1 MGAAAS
7 EASKQLA
14 HAVSFGVNLAVL
26 TNLAQMVFW
35 KSHRRKGSRMNRHGP
50 TALVLAA
57 VPLAMLDQTRHVLQ
71 DGGVWTDSHMYRPG
85 SAHED
90 VRCLSAL
97 GAACQLATYAGFACL
112 IVGVRGPPT
121 SSGRRATDTAAR
133 EEGRRRRGVIRA
145 SERRGW
151 GRGATEKSAMP

>member
-71 DGGVWTDSHMYRPG
+71 DGGVWTDSRNRIYVADM
-85 SAHED
+85 
-90 VRCLSAL
+90 
-97 GAACQLATYAGFACL
+97 FN
-112 IVGVRGPPT
+112 
-121 SSGRRATDTAAR
+121 
-133 EEGRRRRGVIRA
+133 
-145 SERRGW
+145 
-151 GRGATEKSAMP
+151 GRGSIFQFLGGS

>member
-26 TNLAQMVFW
+26 TNLAQMVCW

-71 DGGVWTDSHMYRPG
+71 DGGVWTDSRMYRPG
-85 SAHED
+85 CAHED

-97 GAACQLATYAGFACL
+97 GAACQVATYAGFACL
-112 IVGVRGPPT
+112 IVGVSWSADLFRKARDGY
-121 SSGRRATDTAAR
+121 RRA
-133 EEGRRRRGVIRA
+133 RRGGGGDA
-145 SERRGW
+145 
-151 GRGATEKSAMP
+151 A